1 MRHLPNST
9 PPGLRPRARPRLIR
23 RELDE
28 RDVHASGSG
37 APPPI
42 AGRAKELLPQVLLT
56 LASIVQAL
64 ALEVLWSSASD
75 ARGLWTTGAERFAGW
90 LQVAAVFE
98 GILLVWLY
106 YAQLLMR
113 FRWVPRVRDSVIPF
127 GFGIGQFAI
136 AELLAPG
143 ELALW
148 LYAFGAVFA
157 FAFWTSQ
164 MTFKAAALDR
174 DNDWFF
180 ARFPQRG
187 LDRWAPIL
195 GTVGT
200 FVVLGAITQATG
212 GGPRWAIFALVLVHA
227 MLLAQLALQRWY
239 WHRSMR
245 AASDPL

>member
-1 MRHLPNST
+1 
-9 PPGLRPRARPRLIR
+9 
-23 RELDE
+23 LDE
-28 RDVHASGSG
+28 RDALARSPG

-56 LASIVQAL
+56 LASIIQAL
-64 ALEVLWSSASD
+64 ALEVLWSSADD
-75 ARGLWTTGAERFAGW
+75 ARPLWTTGVERFTGW

-127 GFGIGQFAI
+127 GFGIGQFAT
-136 AELLAPG
+136 AELLAPA

-148 LYAFGAVFA
+148 LYAYAAIFA
-157 FAFWTSQ
+157 FAFWASESA
-164 MTFKAAALDR
+164 FGAAQRDP

-180 ARFPQRG
+180 ARFARG
-187 LDRWAPIL
+187 GLVRWGPTTA
-195 GTVGT
+195 TVGGLLL
-200 FVVLGAITQATG
+200 LGAITQWVGAG
-212 GGPRWAIFALVLVHA
+212 GRWAVAAVLVVHA
-227 MLLAQLALQRWY
+227 LLLGQLALQRWY

-245 AASDPL
+245 AGAAGS